1 MTPVMCQ
8 MVTCSPDPERE
19 WGLTTGGG
27 ADTRDT
33 GNTSWTEWTEWTG
46 SMTWQHSDHHHAQ
59 AGNIWAVNSQK
70 KRKFHHQL
78 LFSWENPHYLWHKS
92 CQHFIF
98 SFYIPHMFASQ
109 APRPDVVGPCD
120 HHRVKSVWL
129 CLGVSRGKWILCW
142 CSSVWQ
148 ILWVQRWRGLWK
160 LSGAIF
166 FIINMI

>member
-1 MTPVMCQ
+1 MSDGNLFSWPR
-8 MVTCSPDPERE
+8 ERV
-19 WGLTTGGG
+19 G
-27 ADTRDT
+27 ADHWWWGWHQGHREHFLDRVDRVDRLHD
-33 GNTSWTEWTEWTG
+33 
-46 SMTWQHSDHHHAQ
+46 MTTQWSPPCSGRQHLGCQ
-59 AGNIWAVNSQK
+59 FTK

-160 LSGAIF
+160 VSGAIF